1 VAVAVPVLVLMVSAA
16 PKSSQASASGQACLA
31 PASAPLPLPTTSSS
45 PSSAE
50 PAPEEILVCVGSES
64 ITGATYSHWATIA
77 RRTEGQASNKGL
89 PPSTTETRT
98 EALQFLITSDWVLGE
113 ARDLHI
119 AVSAAQIKRQFDR
132 VKAQQFR
139 TRAQFEAFLRSSGEA
154 VADLLFRVQLN
165 MLSERIQRHVSAID
179 GGPRARQ
186 RALSRFVEAFKAK
199 WMAQTY
205 CAAEYAVQDCG
216 HVQSVL

>member
-1 VAVAVPVLVLMVSAA
+1 V
-16 PKSSQASASGQACLA
+16 
-31 PASAPLPLPTTSSS
+31 PTTSSS
-45 PSSAE
+45 PTSAE

-77 RRTEGQASNKGL
+77 RRTEGQAPDKDL
-89 PPSTTETRT
+89 PPSTAQTRT

-119 AVSAAQIKRQFDR
+119 AVSAAQLKRQFDR

-139 TRAQFEAFLRSSGEA
+139 TRAEFEAFLRSSGQT

-165 MLSERIQRHVSAID
+165 VLSQRIQRHVSAVH
-179 GGPRARQ
+179 GGTRAKQ
-186 RALSRFVEAFKAK
+186 RALSRFVEAFKSK
-199 WMAQTY
+199 WLAQTY
-205 CAAEYAVQDCG
+205 CAPEYAVQDCG
-216 HVQSVL
+216 HVQSIL